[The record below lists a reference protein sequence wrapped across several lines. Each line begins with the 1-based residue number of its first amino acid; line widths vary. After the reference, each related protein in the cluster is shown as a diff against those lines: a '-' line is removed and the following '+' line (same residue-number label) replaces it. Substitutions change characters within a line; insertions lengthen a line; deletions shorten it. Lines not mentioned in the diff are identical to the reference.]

1 MKNYTSIIKRTGKK
15 YYQSYKVVETSRTF
29 DISLISRS
37 YVFFKNVYGLNLLR
51 TRCRILTLF
60 FFLNW
65 HLRKITDLECIS
77 RCQGRRCSTTHKE
90 IIQTTMKGSSRR
102 TNDMFVNTPVNCA
115 QVTKTDSP
123 GSLYCVTEC
132 MG

>member
-1 MKNYTSIIKRTGKK
+1 MKNYTFIIKRTGKK

-60 FFLNW
+60 FSQENNRSGM
-65 HLRKITDLECIS
+65 HLQMLGATL
-77 RCQGRRCSTTHKE
+77 
-90 IIQTTMKGSSRR
+90 
-102 TNDMFVNTPVNCA
+102 
-115 QVTKTDSP
+115 
-123 GSLYCVTEC
+123 
-132 MG
+132 